1 MKLKNYLFIVT
12 PDQSQLIIAI
22 LILLTYPLS
31 LIEVGLNVRLKTEL
45 LPPQI
50 PKQGGLNEQAYF
62 IAHYIDLM

>member
-31 LIEVGLNVRLKTEL
+31 LIEVGLNVRLKIEL
-45 LPPQI
+45 LPLQI
-50 PKQGGLNEQAYF
+50 PKRGGLNEQAYF
-62 IAHYIDLM
+62 IAHCIDLR